1 MSTIYDIAGT
11 TSDAF
16 NLNGKVTF
24 LQGDEAPEVYQGI
37 NGDVYFRT
45 NGLIYSKQNNTWLN
59 LSSASLPDAASGAG
73 KFIMSNGQNYEFAEI
88 PVQDIVSLP
97 DAASGAGKF
106 IMSNGQNYEFAE
118 IPVQD
123 IASKTEDNV
132 WSGNNT
138 FTGTING
145 ISMGSYW
152 GDLAEYYE
160 SDNEYPKGT
169 LVKFGG
175 EKEITI
181 ADDTVNAVITSNP
194 GFILN
199 MGMNKKTRQAIAL
212 VGRVPV
218 RVIGKCNKFDYLT
231 LSDVP
236 GIARALEQNEFP
248 MNVIARA
255 LENKDEIKEDLVLCV
270 VKLDL

>member
-59 LSSASLPDAASGAG
+59 LSSA
-73 KFIMSNGQNYEFAEI
+73 
-88 PVQDIVSLP
+88 SLP

-199 MGMNKKTRQAIAL
+199 MGRIKKL
-212 VGRVPV
+212 V
-218 RVIGKCNKFDYLT
+218 KQLH
-231 LSDVP
+231 
-236 GIARALEQNEFP
+236 
-248 MNVIARA
+248 
-255 LENKDEIKEDLVLCV
+255 
-270 VKLDL
+270 

>member
-59 LSSASLPDAASGAG
+59 LSSA
-73 KFIMSNGQNYEFAEI
+73 
-88 PVQDIVSLP
+88 SLP

-255 LENKDEIKEDLVLCV
+255 LENKDKIEEDLVLCV